1 MTSSQSSTPE
11 VKPCFDFEDELVE
24 THGSEVICQALRPQ
38 KVGEPKRPASGRQPV
53 VNPPSTSP
61 LRLSPYLRVKGSTVS
76 TKVSTQLY
84 REEA

>member
-1 MTSSQSSTPE
+1 MSTT
-11 VKPCFDFEDELVE
+11 KTTQAGLDFDDELVE
-24 THGSEVICQALRPQ
+24 TQGTEVIRQALRPR

-53 VNPPSTSP
+53 VNPRSTSP

-76 TKVSTQLY
+76 TNVPRQLF